1 MNNQIKEF
9 DIDTWADEM
18 MQIFKRM
25 NKATYIL
32 VGTPRQCGE
41 SLFQK
46 RYQEAFKESQGNIR
60 GEVSEVVYDEYATLK
75 FI

>member
-18 MQIFKRM
+18 MQISERLNTPRYM
-25 NKATYIL
+25 L
-32 VGTPRQCGE
+32 VETPRQCGK
-41 SLFQK
+41 SLFWK
-46 RYQEAFKESQGNIR
+46 IYQEAFKESQGKIK
-60 GEVSEVVYDEYATLK
+60 GEVLEVVFDEYATLK

>member
-9 DIDTWADEM
+9 NIDTWADEM
-18 MQIFKRM
+18 MQIFERM

-32 VGTPRQCGE
+32 VGTPRQGCK
-41 SLFQK
+41 SLFKK
-46 RYQEAFKESQGNIR
+46 RYQEAFKESQGKIK
-60 GEVSEVVYDEYATLK
+60 GVVSEVGYDEYATLK

>member
-18 MQIFKRM
+18 MQIFERM

-32 VGTPRQCGE
+32 VGTPRQYGK

-46 RYQEAFKESQGNIR
+46 RYQEAFKESQGKIR
-60 GEVSEVVYDEYATLK
+60 VEVSEAVFDEYATLK
-75 FI
+75 FK

>member
-9 DIDTWADEM
+9 DIDIWADEM
-18 MQIFKRM
+18 MQIFERR

-32 VGTPRQCGE
+32 VGTPGQCDK

-46 RYQEAFKESQGNIR
+46 RWQEAFKESQGNIS
-60 GEVSEVVYDEYATLK
+60 GEVSEVVFDEYATLK

>member
-1 MNNQIKEF
+1 MNNQIVEF

-18 MQIFKRM
+18 MQIFKQI
-25 NKATYIL
+25 NKATYIWA
-32 VGTPRQCGE
+32 GTPRQCGK

-46 RYQEAFKESQGNIR
+46 RYQEAFKESHGKISA
-60 GEVSEVVYDEYATLK
+60 EVSEAVYDEYATLK

>member
-18 MQIFKRM
+18 MQIFERM

-32 VGTPRQCGE
+32 AGTPRQCGK
-41 SLFQK
+41 SLFQE
-46 RYQEAFKESQGNIR
+46 RYQEAFKESQGKISA
-60 GEVSEVVYDEYATLK
+60 EVSKVVFDEYATLK
-75 FI
+75 LK

>member
-9 DIDTWADEM
+9 NIDTWADEM
-18 MQIFKRM
+18 MQIFERM

-32 VGTPRQCGE
+32 VGTPRQCGK

-46 RYQEAFKESQGNIR
+46 RFKKLLR
-60 GEVSEVVYDEYATLK
+60 KVTVRLMLK
-75 FI
+75 FRK

>member
-18 MQIFKRM
+18 MQISERLNTPRYM
-25 NKATYIL
+25 L
-32 VGTPRQCGE
+32 VGTPRQCGK
-41 SLFQK
+41 SLFWK
-46 RYQEAFKESQGNIR
+46 IYQEAFKESQGNIR
-60 GEVSEVVYDEYATLK
+60 GEVSEVVFDEYATLK

>member
-9 DIDTWADEM
+9 NIDTWADEM
-18 MQIFKRM
+18 MQIFERM

-32 VGTPRQCGE
+32 AGTPSQCGK

-46 RYQEAFKESQGNIR
+46 RYQEAFKESQGKISA
-60 GEVSEVVYDEYATLK
+60 EVSEVIYDEYATLK